1 MIRVLWA
8 NGMRPDR
15 EIAEALNL
23 MGYRTEMG
31 RAWTYQTVGNVING
45 KSPDPEKREKPGRK
59 IAQP

>member
-15 EIAEALNL
+15 EIADTLNL
-23 MGYRTEMG
+23 MGYRTEKGLLWTLQGVSNVFTG
-31 RAWTYQTVGNVING
+31 RSV
-45 KSPDPEKREKPGRK
+45 PPEKREKPGRK